1 MTEPR
6 QGLAKLTW
14 QDPQTGELREYVLE
28 RGATVTIGRSPNNH
42 VCIPERHVSRQ
53 HAAILDRDGVFVL
66 VDYHSANGTFVNEQ
80 PVAGAVPLA
89 SGDVIRLYVPVLMF
103 SESVTDQEHAQ
114 AAASG
119 TLIRGQADAYAT
131 LTIRT
136 GPQTGTVIPLLAPVV
151 TIGRATRRAA
161 WDISL
166 TDEAVSRP
174 HAELRRERDGSW
186 TLADLNSA
194 NGTFVN
200 GARLDG
206 GSPAPLSDGDAITLG
221 QTTLVFR
228 RGT

>member
-42 VCIPERHVSRQ
+42 ICIPERHVSRQ

-80 PVAGAVPLA
+80 PVAGVVPLA
-89 SGDVIRLYVPVLMF
+89 SGDMIRLYVPVLTF
-103 SESVTDQEHAQ
+103 SEGVTDREHAQ

-119 TLIRGQADAYAT
+119 TLIRGQAGAYPA

-136 GPQTGTVIPLLAPVV
+136 GPQAGTVIPLLAPVV
-151 TIGRATRRAA
+151 TIGRATRRAV

-166 TDEAVSRP
+166 PDQAVSRP
-174 HAELRRERDGSW
+174 HAELRREADGTW

-200 GARLDG
+200 GAPLNAHV
-206 GSPAPLSDGDAITLG
+206 PAPLEDGDAITLG
-221 QTTLVFR
+221 QTTLVFQA
-228 RGT
+228 GM